1 MLLLAEAVFVAE
13 LVLLVYCVFAIVKTP
28 AQQVRLLPKAAWL
41 LLVVLLPLVGG
52 LGWLMLGRPPT
63 ARSAPA
69 PARPVAPAP
78 DDDEAFLRTLHERVE
93 AQREAARQRE
103 ERERQDQERRGR
115 REGPAPT
122 SEGTGA

>member
-1 MLLLAEAVFVAE
+1 MLLLAEVAFVAE

-28 AQQVRLLPKAAWL
+28 AEQVRLLPKAVWL

-52 LGWLMLGRPPT
+52 LGWLLLGRPPA
-63 ARSAPA
+63 ARPESA

-78 DDDEAFLRTLHERVE
+78 DDDEAFLRSLHERVE

-103 ERERQDQERRGR
+103 ERARQDEERRRR